1 MGHLTL
7 ARYLGFDVSEQPDER
22 REVLVSL
29 SRKGAA
35 ADASIFARLRMIDP
49 VLLVATLGLCG
60 FGVLAVALAGA
71 EDRQYYVSNQI
82 VGLIVGGLVAV
93 ALTLFDYRRL
103 ESYLHWLY
111 GAAIFMLLAVLAV
124 GVTVNGAQN
133 WLDIGPIQ
141 VQPSEFAKPLV
152 IVVLAGYIAR
162 KNIGGNKT
170 FLKAL
175 GILVLPMLLVLAEPD
190 LGTALVFG
198 TIFIPMAFVAGAKLY
213 QLIALLAAGV
223 GAFALSVKLGVLE
236 QYQLERLTSFLDQSG
251 RTDAGYQV
259 AQSKAAIGSG
269 GLLGKGLNDQTTL
282 GDLGFLPEDHT
293 DFIFANLAERV
304 GFAGSAL
311 LLLLF
316 FVLVWRI
323 LRVATATRGQ
333 FGILIATGVSAMFL
347 SHVFINVGMNMGMM
361 PVTGIPLPFVSYGRS
376 NLLVSLASLGLLQSI
391 AIRAKL
397 ESSVRQ

>member
-1 MGHLTL
+1 MVG
-7 ARYLGFDVSEQPDER
+7 
-22 REVLVSL
+22 L
-29 SRKGAA
+29 SGKSATT
-35 ADASIFARLRMIDP
+35 DASIFARLRMIDP

-60 FGVLAVALAGA
+60 FGVLAVAVAGA

-82 VGLIVGGLVAV
+82 VGLIFGGSVAT
-93 ALTLFDYRRL
+93 ALALFDYRRL
-103 ESYLHWLY
+103 EGYLPWLY

-152 IVVLAGYIAR
+152 IVVLASYLAR
-162 KNIGGNKT
+162 NNVGSNKT
-170 FLKAL
+170 FLRAL
-175 GILVLPMLLVLAEPD
+175 GILLLPMLLVLAEPD
-190 LGTALVFG
+190 LGTALVFAA
-198 TIFIPMAFVAGAKLY
+198 IFVPMAFVAGAKLY
-213 QLIALLAAGV
+213 QIGGLLLAGA
-223 GAFALSVKLGVLE
+223 GAFALSVKLGLLE
-236 QYQLERLTSFLDQSG
+236 QYQLDRLTSFLDQSG
-251 RTDAGYQV
+251 QTDVGYQV

-269 GLLGKGLNDQTTL
+269 GLMGKGLEDRTTL

-316 FVLVWRI
+316 FVLVWRV
-323 LRVATATRGQ
+323 LRVATTTRGQ
-333 FGILIATGVSAMFL
+333 FGMLIAIGVSAMFL
-347 SHVFINVGMNMGMM
+347 SHVFVNVGMNMGMM

-376 NLLVSLASLGLLQSI
+376 NLLVSLVSLGVLQSI

-397 ESSVRQ
+397 ESSIRR

>member
-1 MGHLTL
+1 M
-7 ARYLGFDVSEQPDER
+7 ARPGS
-22 REVLVSL
+22 
-29 SRKGAA
+29 KTAA
-35 ADASIFARLRMIDP
+35 TDASAFARLRMIDP

-60 FGVLAVALAGA
+60 FGVLAVALAGV

-82 VGLIVGGLVAV
+82 VGLIVGGLFAI

-103 ESYLHWLY
+103 EGYLPWLY

-133 WLDIGPIQ
+133 WLSIGPIQ
-141 VQPSEFAKPLV
+141 VQPSEFAKLLV
-152 IVVLAGYIAR
+152 IVVLAGYLAR
-162 KNIGGNKT
+162 NNIGSNKT

-175 GILVLPMLLVLAEPD
+175 GILLLPMLLVLAEPD

-198 TIFIPMAFVAGAKLY
+198 AFFVPMAFVGGAKLY
-213 QLIALLAAGV
+213 QIGALLAAGA

-236 QYQLERLTSFLDQSG
+236 QYQLDRLTAFLDQSG
-251 RTDAGYQV
+251 QTDVGYQV

-269 GLLGKGLNDQTTL
+269 GLTGKGLEDRATL

-323 LRVATATRGQ
+323 LRVATTTRGH
-333 FGILIATGVSAMFL
+333 FGILIAIGVSAMFL
-347 SHVFINVGMNMGMM
+347 SHVFVNVGMNMGMM

-397 ESSVRQ
+397 ESSLRQ

>member
-1 MGHLTL
+1 M
-7 ARYLGFDVSEQPDER
+7 A
-22 REVLVSL
+22 SL
-29 SRKGAA
+29 SRKGATK
-35 ADASIFARLRMIDP
+35 DLSIFSRLRMIDP

-60 FGVLAVALAGA
+60 FGVLAVAVAGG
-71 EDRQYYVSNQI
+71 EDRQFYVSNQV
-82 VGLIVGGLVAV
+82 VGLIFGGLIAS
-93 ALTLFDYRRL
+93 ALTLFDYRWL
-103 ESYLHWLY
+103 ERYLPWLY

-133 WLDIGPIQ
+133 WLDVGPVQ
-141 VQPSEFAKPLV
+141 VQPSEFVKPPV
-152 IVVLAGYIAR
+152 IVVLAGYLAR
-162 KNIGGNKT
+162 NNVGSNET

-175 GILVLPMLLVLAEPD
+175 AILLIPMLLVLAEPD

-198 TIFIPMAFVAGAKLY
+198 VIFVPMAFVGGAKLY
-213 QLIALLAAGV
+213 QIGALLAAGV
-223 GAFALSVKLGVLE
+223 GGFALSVKLGLLE
-236 QYQLERLTSFLDQSG
+236 QYQLDRLTSFLEQSG

-269 GLLGKGLNDQTTL
+269 GLVGKGLDDRATL

-323 LRVATATRGQ
+323 LRVATATPDR
-333 FGILIATGVSAMFL
+333 FGILIAIGVSAMFL
-347 SHVFINVGMNMGMM
+347 SHVFVNVGMNMGMM

-376 NLLVSLASLGLLQSI
+376 NLLVSLVSLGLLQSI
-391 AIRAKL
+391 AIRANL
-397 ESSVRQ
+397 ERSIRQ

>member
-1 MGHLTL
+1 MVG
-7 ARYLGFDVSEQPDER
+7 LGTKR
-22 REVLVSL
+22 
-29 SRKGAA
+29 ATT
-35 ADASIFARLRMIDP
+35 DASIFARLRMIDP

-60 FGVLAVALAGA
+60 FGVLAVAVAGA
-71 EDRQYYVSNQI
+71 EDRQFYVSNQV
-82 VGLIVGGLVAV
+82 VGLIVGGLTAA

-103 ESYLHWLY
+103 EGYLPWLY

-133 WLDIGPIQ
+133 WLDVGPIQ

-152 IVVLAGYIAR
+152 IVVLASYLAR
-162 KNIGGNKT
+162 NNVGSNAT

-175 GILVLPMLLVLAEPD
+175 GILLLPMLLVLAEPD
-190 LGTALVFG
+190 LGTAMVFG
-198 TIFIPMAFVAGAKLY
+198 AIFVPMAFVGGAKPY
-213 QLIALLAAGV
+213 QIGALLAAGA
-223 GAFALSVKLGVLE
+223 GAFTLSVKLGLLE
-236 QYQLERLTSFLDQSG
+236 QYQLDRLTSFLDQSG
-251 RTDAGYQV
+251 QTDVGYQV

-269 GLLGKGLNDQTTL
+269 GLVGKGLDDRTTL

-316 FVLVWRI
+316 FVLVWRV
-323 LRVATATRGQ
+323 LRIATSTHRR
-333 FGILIATGVSAMFL
+333 FGTLIAIGVSAMFL
-347 SHVFINVGMNMGMM
+347 SHVFVNVGMNMGMM

-376 NLLVSLASLGLLQSI
+376 NLLVSLVSLGVVQSI

-397 ESSVRQ
+397 ESSI